1 MLFKLTRTSLLFNER
16 KKPLDDEQVFEKKK
30 TYTETDGKRKFNL
43 SESDGWFS
51 DLKPLEEL
59 IELMNQVEDE
69 LIITS
74 EDDML
79 TIEIYDYYRE

>member
-16 KKPLDDEQVFEKKK
+16 KKPLDDERVFEKKK

-43 SESDGWFS
+43 SESAGWFIE
-51 DLKPLEEL
+51 LNTLEEL